1 MTPLIISA
9 IITVMIKEMIGRI
22 VEGGDL
28 SFEESKTV
36 MKEIMEGIATE
47 AQIASFITALRMKGE
62 TVDEIAGCVSVMRE
76 KVTHINVGKSLVVDT
91 CGTGG
96 DAKSTFN
103 ISTCS
108 AFVVA
113 GAGLKVAKHGNTAS
127 SSKCGSA
134 DVLKLL
140 GVNIDAN
147 TKAVEEC
154 IQKANIGFLMAPLLH
169 SSMKHAVGPRR
180 EIGIKTIFN
189 ILGPLTNPAMATRQV
204 IGVYDAKLT
213 DIVAKVLKKLNT
225 KHAFV
230 VYGYDG
236 MDEITT
242 TDRTKVCECKD
253 GKIKSYFI
261 THDSFNIPKAEIND
275 FIVNSAEESA
285 SSINAVLDGA
295 VGPKRDIVLLNA
307 SAAIVAGGG
316 AENLKDGVQIA
327 AKSIDSGEAKASL
340 EKLIKLTQKI

>member
-1 MTPLIISA
+1 
-9 IITVMIKEMIGRI
+9 MIKEMIGRI

-28 SFEESKTV
+28 SFEESKVV
-36 MKEIMEGIATE
+36 MREIMEGIATE
-47 AQIASFITALRMKGE
+47 VQIGSFITALRMKGE

-76 KVTHINVGKSLVVDT
+76 KATHINVGESLVVDT

-103 ISTCS
+103 ISTCA

-113 GAGLKVAKHGNTAS
+113 GAGLKVAKHGNKAS

-140 GVNIDAN
+140 GVNIDAD
-147 TKAVEEC
+147 TKVVEEC

-189 ILGPLTNPAMATRQV
+189 ILGPLTNPARATRQV

-225 KHAFV
+225 EHAFV

-242 TDRTKVCECKD
+242 TDKTKVCELKD

-261 THDSFNIPKAEIND
+261 THDSFGIPK
-275 FIVNSAEESA
+275 
-285 SSINAVLDGA
+285 G
-295 VGPKRDIVLLNA
+295 RD
-307 SAAIVAGGG
+307 
-316 AENLKDGVQIA
+316 E
-327 AKSIDSGEAKASL
+327 
-340 EKLIKLTQKI
+340 

>member
-1 MTPLIISA
+1 
-9 IITVMIKEMIGRI
+9 MIKEMIGRI

-261 THDSFNIPKAEIND
+261 THDSFSIPKAEIND

>member
-1 MTPLIISA
+1 
-9 IITVMIKEMIGRI
+9 MIKEMIGRI
-22 VEGGDL
+22 VEGGNL
-28 SFEESKTV
+28 SFEESKVV
-36 MKEIMEGIATE
+36 MREIMEGIATE
-47 AQIASFITALRMKGE
+47 VQIGSFITALRMKGE

-76 KVTHINVGKSLVVDT
+76 KATHINVGQSLVVDT

-96 DAKSTFN
+96 DAKCTFN
-103 ISTCS
+103 ISTCA

-113 GAGLKVAKHGNTAS
+113 GAGLKVAKHGNKAS
-127 SSKCGSA
+127 SSNCGSA

-140 GVNIDAN
+140 GVNIDAD
-147 TKAVEEC
+147 TKVVEEC

-189 ILGPLTNPAMATRQV
+189 ILGPLTNPARASRQV

-225 KHAFV
+225 EHAFV

-242 TDRTKVCECKD
+242 TDKTKVCELKD

-261 THDSFNIPKAEIND
+261 THDSFGIPKAEMND
-275 FIVNSAEESA
+275 FIVNSPEESA
-285 SSINAVLDGA
+285 NAINEVLDGA

-307 SAAIVAGGG
+307 SAAIVAGGD
-316 AENLKDGVQIA
+316 AENLKDGVQVA
-327 AKSIDSGEAKASL
+327 AESIDSGKAKISL
-340 EKLIKLTQKI
+340 NKLIELTQSRC

>member
-1 MTPLIISA
+1 
-9 IITVMIKEMIGRI
+9 MIKEMIGRI
-22 VEGGDL
+22 AEGIDL
-28 SFEESKTV
+28 SFEESKAV

-47 AQIASFITALRMKGE
+47 VQIGSFVTALRMKGE

-76 KVTHINVGKSLVVDT
+76 KATHINVGKSLVVDT

-96 DAKSTFN
+96 DAKCTFN
-103 ISTCS
+103 ISTCA

-113 GAGLKVAKHGNTAS
+113 GTGLKVAKHGNKAS

-140 GVNIDAN
+140 GVNVDAN
-147 TKAVEEC
+147 TKVVEEC

-189 ILGPLTNPAMATRQV
+189 ILGPLTNPARATRQV

-225 KHAFV
+225 EHAFV

-242 TDRTKVCECKD
+242 TDKTKVCELKD

-261 THDSFNIPKAEIND
+261 THDSFGIPKAEMND
-275 FIVNSAEESA
+275 FIVNSPEESSIA
-285 SSINAVLDGA
+285 INAVLDGA

-316 AENLKDGVQIA
+316 AALLRGGVGLAAEAIA
-327 AKSIDSGEAKASL
+327 SG
-340 EKLIKLTQKI
+340 

>member
-1 MTPLIISA
+1 
-9 IITVMIKEMIGRI
+9 MIKEMIGKI
-22 VEGGDL
+22 ANGEDL
-28 SFEESKTV
+28 SFEESKAV

-47 AQIASFITALRMKGE
+47 VQIGSFITALRMKGE
-62 TVDEIAGCVSVMRE
+62 TVDEITGCVTVMRE
-76 KVTHINVGKSLVVDT
+76 KATHINVGNSKVVDT

-96 DAKSTFN
+96 DAKCTFN
-103 ISTCS
+103 ISTCA

-113 GAGLKVAKHGNTAS
+113 GAGLKVAKHGNRAS
-127 SSKCGSA
+127 SSHCGSA

-140 GVNIDAN
+140 GVNVDAD
-147 TKAVEEC
+147 TKVVEEC
-154 IQKANIGFLMAPLLH
+154 VQKANIGFLMAPLLH

-189 ILGPLTNPAMATRQV
+189 ILGPLTNPARATRQV

-213 DIVAKVLKKLNT
+213 DTVAKVLKKLNT
-225 KHAFV
+225 EHAFV

-242 TDRTKVCECKD
+242 TDKTKVCELKD

-261 THDSFNIPKAEIND
+261 THDSFGISKAVIND
-275 FIVNSAEESA
+275 FIVNSPEKSA
-285 SSINAVLDGA
+285 NAISEVLGGA

-316 AENLKDGVQIA
+316 AENLRDGVQVA
-327 AKSIDSGEAKASL
+327 AESIDSGKAKASL
-340 EKLIKLTQKI
+340 EKLIEMTRACVGTSKSRP

>member
-1 MTPLIISA
+1 
-9 IITVMIKEMIGRI
+9 MIKEMIGKI
-22 VEGGDL
+22 VEGGGL
-28 SFEESKTV
+28 SFEESKVV
-36 MKEIMEGIATE
+36 MREIMEGIATE
-47 AQIASFITALRMKGE
+47 VQIGSFVTALRMKGE

-76 KVTHINVGKSLVVDT
+76 KATHINVGKSLVVDT

-96 DAKSTFN
+96 DAKCTFN
-103 ISTCS
+103 ISTCA

-113 GAGLKVAKHGNTAS
+113 GAGLKVAKHGNKAS

-147 TKAVEEC
+147 TKVVEEC

-189 ILGPLTNPAMATRQV
+189 ILGPLTNPARATRQV

-225 KHAFV
+225 EHAFV

-242 TDRTKVCECKD
+242 TDKTKVCELKD

-261 THDSFNIPKAEIND
+261 THDSFGIPKAEMND
-275 FIVNSAEESA
+275 FIVNSPEESA
-285 SSINAVLDGA
+285 IAINAVLDGA

-316 AENLKDGVQIA
+316 AENLKDGIRLA
-327 AKSIDSGEAKASL
+327 AESIDTGKAKVSL
-340 EKLIKLTQKI
+340 EKLIELTQNIGDTSKN